1 MARLCLGGIITVLLI
16 GAVSLLVGKLGL
28 IPTTA
33 AAVPPTLERDLAT
46 QALNASMMRHAPHVT
61 SPYPENDE
69 NLIAGMR
76 VYTMNCAVCHGALD
90 VKASPLEHSFYP
102 PAPQLIVKP
111 THDPEWRTYYVVRTG
126 VRYTGMPSWEGA
138 LSDQDMWRV
147 TEFLSR
153 IEDLPPGAASYW
165 HELYAAKQ

>member
-1 MARLCLGGIITVLLI
+1 MAKLCVGGIITVLLI
-16 GAVSLLVGKLGL
+16 GAVSLLIGKLGL

-33 AAVPPTLERDLAT
+33 AAVPPTIERELAA
-46 QALNASMMRHAPHVT
+46 QALNASMMRHAPHMT
-61 SPYPENDE
+61 NPYPANDE

-102 PAPQLIVKP
+102 PAPQLIIKP
-111 THDPEWRTYYVVRTG
+111 IHDPEWRTYYVVRTG
-126 VRYTGMPSWEGA
+126 VRYTGMPAWDGT
-138 LSDQDMWRV
+138 LSEQDMWRV

-153 IEDLPPGAASYW
+153 IENLPPGAASYW
-165 HELYAAKQ
+165 HETYASRP

>member
-1 MARLCLGGIITVLLI
+1 MSKLCLGGIITVVLFFAVGLLI
-16 GAVSLLVGKLGL
+16 GKLGL

-33 AAVPPTLERDLAT
+33 AAVPPTLERVLAT

-61 SPYPENDE
+61 NPYPSNDE

-102 PAPQLIVKP
+102 PAPQLIIKP
-111 THDPEWRTYYVVRTG
+111 IHDPEWCTYYVVRTG
-126 VRYTGMPSWEGA
+126 VRYTGMPAWDGT
-138 LSDQDMWRV
+138 LSEQDMWKV
-147 TEFLSR
+147 TALLSR
-153 IEDLPPGAASYW
+153 IENLPPAATSYW
-165 HELYAAKQ
+165 HETYAANQ